1 MSYNSYKIVASYS
14 VCIWKSI
21 LLIEQIFISELEG
34 ILNFILDCHKHIIV
48 WYIQPYILPL
58 LDLLHGNH
66 LLYTLIVYLHVP
78 KTSFQM
84 NETEI
89 KIKI

>member
-1 MSYNSYKIVASYS
+1 MKKRLEIVPSRLSIRTITIFMSYNSYKIVASYS

-48 WYIQPYILPL
+48 WYI
-58 LDLLHGNH
+58 
-66 LLYTLIVYLHVP
+66 
-78 KTSFQM
+78 
-84 NETEI
+84 
-89 KIKI
+89 